1 MSYSFILKGLL
12 TDDCY
17 KVLATINSHCSCVA
31 LGLGVLGTFP
41 LLITGQRSL
50 EVILILTLLLC
61 TTSQ

>member
-41 LLITGQRSL
+41 LRN
-50 EVILILTLLLC
+50 
-61 TTSQ
+61 

>member
-31 LGLGVLGTFP
+31 LGLGVLGTFSLP
-41 LLITGQRSL
+41 IRGQRSL
-50 EVILILTLLLC
+50 EVKFSTLLV
-61 TTSQ
+61 

>member
-31 LGLGVLGTFP
+31 LGLGVLGTFS
-41 LLITGQRSL
+41 LSIRGQMSL
-50 EVILILTLLLC
+50 EVKLSTLLV
-61 TTSQ
+61 

>member
-17 KVLATINSHCSCVA
+17 KVLAINSHCSCVA

-50 EVILILTLLLC
+50 EVTLLLTLLVC